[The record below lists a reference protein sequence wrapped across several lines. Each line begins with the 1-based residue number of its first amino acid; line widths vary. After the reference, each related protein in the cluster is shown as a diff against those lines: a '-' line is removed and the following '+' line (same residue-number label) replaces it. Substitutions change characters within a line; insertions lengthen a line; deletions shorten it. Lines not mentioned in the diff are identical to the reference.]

1 MGNKTEISWNDGLTK
16 LGLHITINGPRTPL
30 PASARI
36 YQRFLQNGLRLD
48 THQLNAVLAGRDLAI
63 LTINNA
69 LHIQA
74 PDDGPFHGTLAP
86 MIADALLDKSLDSQL
101 SREAP
106 TGLDRLD
113 KRDQVL
119 STAIGN
125 VPTSGSPLD
134 QVLSAVQIGA
144 SLTIHF
150 NPEDKLRGL
159 FR

>member
-1 MGNKTEISWNDGLTK
+1 MERWVDEIRLSHYDQQ
-16 LGLHITINGPRTPL
+16 PQDTP
-30 PASARI
+30 PGEPRI

-48 THQLNAVLAGRDLAI
+48 THHLNDVLAGRDRAI

-74 PDDGPFHGTLAP
+74 PDGGPYPGTLAP
-86 MIADALLDKSLDSQL
+86 EIADALLDKSLDSQL

-106 TGLDRLD
+106 TALDRLD

-119 STAIGN
+119 SAAIGG
-125 VPTSGSPLD
+125 VRTSGSPLD
-134 QVLSAVQIGA
+134 QVLSAVQFGG

-150 NPEDKLRGL
+150 
-159 FR
+159 

>member
-1 MGNKTEISWNDGLTK
+1 MGKKTELSWHDGLT
-16 LGLHITINGPRTPL
+16 LGLHLTINGPKTPL

-48 THQLNAVLAGRDLAI
+48 TDQLNALLAGRELAI

-74 PDDGPFHGTLAP
+74 PDHGPLHGPLAP
-86 MIADALLDKSLDSQL
+86 MIVDALLDKSLDSQL

-106 TGLDRLD
+106 TALDRIAQ
-113 KRDQVL
+113 RDQVL
-119 STAIGN
+119 SAAFGG

-134 QVLSAVQIGA
+134 QVLSAVKLGA

-150 NPEDKLRGL
+150 
-159 FR
+159 